1 MILVTTAGKVGGEAA
16 RLLAVRGEPV
26 RVLVRDPAKAPA
38 LERAGITVAVGDLDV
53 PETVGKAL
61 QGVSSVI
68 LVSPAVPA
76 QEITVIDAA
85 ALAGASHVVKI
96 TSKASA
102 DSPIARRRGQAAI
115 EAALTAS
122 GLGWTLLRNNA
133 YIQNFL
139 MMAPAIAKMDSFAA
153 ATGDGR
159 IGHIDARDVAEVA
172 AEVAAAPAPH
182 VGKTYWPTGPE
193 ALSGAEAANVFS
205 KVLGREI
212 TFRPIPFEEQKQA
225 MISAGLPEP
234 VADDNARALT
244 LSAGGEA
251 DYVTTDV
258 PAILGRPARSF
269 EQFAADYATAFTA

>member
-16 RLLAVRGEPV
+16 RLLAARGEPV
-26 RVLVRDPAKAPA
+26 RVLVRDPAKASA
-38 LERAGITVAVGDLDV
+38 LERAGIAVALGDLDV
-53 PETVGKAL
+53 PETIDKAL

-85 ALAGASHVVKI
+85 ARAGASHVVKI

-122 GLGWTLLRNNA
+122 GLSWTMLRTNA
-133 YIQNFL
+133 YMQNFL
-139 MMAPAIAKMDSFAA
+139 MMAPAIAKTDSFAA

-172 AEVAAAPAPH
+172 
-182 VGKTYWPTGPE
+182 T
-193 ALSGAEAANVFS
+193 
-205 KVLGREI
+205 
-212 TFRPIPFEEQKQA
+212 
-225 MISAGLPEP
+225 
-234 VADDNARALT
+234 
-244 LSAGGEA
+244 
-251 DYVTTDV
+251 
-258 PAILGRPARSF
+258 
-269 EQFAADYATAFTA
+269 DYATAFTA

>member
-1 MILVTTAGKVGGEAA
+1 MILVATAGKVGGEAA
-16 RLLAVRGEPV
+16 RLLAARGEPV

-38 LERAGITVAVGDLDV
+38 LERAGIAVALGDLDV

-76 QEITVIDAA
+76 QGINVVDAA
-85 ALAGASHVVKI
+85 ARAGASHVVKI

-122 GLGWTLLRNNA
+122 RLSWTLLRSNA
-133 YIQNFL
+133 YMQNFL
-139 MMAPAIAKMDSFAA
+139 MMAPAIAKMDTFAA

-182 VGKTYWPTGPE
+182 AGKTYWPTGPE
-193 ALSGAEAANVFS
+193 VLSSAEVTEVLT

-212 TFRPIPFEEQKQA
+212 TFRLITFEEQKQA
-225 MISAGLPEP
+225 MISVGLPEP
-234 VADDNARALT
+234 VAADNARAFMLA
-244 LSAGGEA
+244 AGGEA

-269 EQFAADYATAFTA
+269 EQFATDYATAFTA